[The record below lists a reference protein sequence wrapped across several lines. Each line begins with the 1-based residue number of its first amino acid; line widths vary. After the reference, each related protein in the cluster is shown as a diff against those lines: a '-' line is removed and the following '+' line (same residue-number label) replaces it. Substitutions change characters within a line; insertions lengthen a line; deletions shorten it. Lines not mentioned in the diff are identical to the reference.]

1 MRAIADKL
9 VRALLPLLVV
19 ALLTCQI
26 TPPVGNLIYV
36 ARYEADCRN
45 APANRAW
52 IDPPVR
58 KEITG
63 NTVIGLP
70 TFQFTLTPVT
80 EDAPMPAGTTGG
92 VKTATIQ
99 GGGSVEFGVI
109 TYDTDGTYEYE
120 VREVNTGQADWT
132 YDTAVYTLTVV
143 VSTDKETGECTA
155 TTTYARNG
163 EPVSDMTAM
172 VFTNNFTGE
181 LPPTPGP
188 TPTPTPTPTPVTPKT
203 GEPASIA
210 GLLTAIGSAVAAVGV
225 VMRRKND

>member
-1 MRAIADKL
+1 MSPSWSPDGRYVVFSHMDDSTH
-9 VRALLPLLVV
+9 ALGIWDR
-19 ALLTCQI
+19 T
-26 TPPVGNLIYV
+26 TNKT
-36 ARYEADCRN
+36 
-45 APANRAW
+45 NRVKF
-52 IDPPVR
+52 P
-58 KEITG
+58 G

-80 EDAPMPAGTTGG
+80 EAAPMPAGTTGG

-210 GLLTAIGSAVAAVGV
+210 GLLTAIGSAIAAGFLIS
-225 VMRRKND
+225 MFGG